1 MGTTTMTSGSP
12 TVAQW
17 QLARELKRL
26 RSEHKM
32 NRTEVAKIL
41 EVTVSSVSRWESAER
56 VPREKE
62 LKQLAQYYHLSSQ
75 ESDELVNL
83 RRQAGKR
90 GWWQS
95 FDLEKRY
102 GTFIGLEADATE
114 IEIYESSV
122 ITGLLHTPNY
132 AREVIRGTLQAGEP
146 VDGQVEVRLARQQRV
161 LDENGPEVC
170 VVLGEA
176 AIRQLVGGRQIMRE
190 QLQHL
195 IELIDHPKVTLQVI
209 PFSAGVHIGLLM
221 PNFVILTLAD
231 FRLSTV
237 YLEGQ
242 ASNLFLDSHED
253 VARHK
258 LAFKKL
264 RSAGVSGNLA
274 QSLLADV
281 IKEL

>member
-1 MGTTTMTSGSP
+1 M
-12 TVAQW
+12 
-17 QLARELKRL
+17 
-26 RSEHKM
+26 
-32 NRTEVAKIL
+32 
-41 EVTVSSVSRWESAER
+41 
-56 VPREKE
+56 PREKE